1 MPPSAYQRTA
11 EEEPPIELA
20 HSPIGGFVEHVGGGL
35 NNQQPSETLL
45 GIRYSHRNTMLLL
58 F

>member
-20 HSPIGGFVEHVGGGL
+20 QSLIGGFVERVGGGL
-35 NNQQPSETLL
+35 NNQQPSETLP
-45 GIRYSHRNTMLLL
+45 GIRYFHCNTILLL